1 MNLIKLINVVFV
13 NARDNT
19 QDERARYWLHNI
31 KSFADNSPVIMVIN
45 QMDQNPSAS
54 VNESSLRRL
63 YPELRDII
71 KMSAITFTKEAFE
84 DALQKQIIRNII
96 RKKQWGIRY

>member
-1 MNLIKLINVVFV
+1 MTKRTLYVVFV

-54 VNESSLRRL
+54 VNEV
-63 YPELRDII
+63 
-71 KMSAITFTKEAFE
+71 
-84 DALQKQIIRNII
+84 
-96 RKKQWGIRY
+96 